1 MMGSGHT
8 AVFFASVL
16 SNMFKM
22 HRLNCTAKVAITTTR
37 IVMQANF
44 VHSARLPHTSAWN
57 PKTGVSGLPSWWI
70 VLRTSSTFTTQL
82 TITLRSCGPL
92 PNTTSR
98 VLSTPALCRLQVDAM
113 RVRGHLHR
121 ASCHSS
127 KAIIWARSVT
137 SHSWQSPSANFLA
150 ISMVPLCPMSGR
162 RRCSSA
168 AVHRSNGLLL
178 TSLSQPARMA
188 PSSSRW
194 PIWALHGKSCGRFW
208 DLQLCLVKTRC
219 RSLTSSVFS
228 GPFTNWNC
236 QRRLSGIP
244 SSPSCSRIL
253 VSMTFAL

>member
-1 MMGSGHT
+1 MMDSGHT
-8 AVFFASVL
+8 AASFENVSL
-16 SNMFKM
+16 SKLKNFRQGCRAKM
-22 HRLNCTAKVAITTTR
+22 VTTMSRTAT
-37 IVMQANF
+37 QANF
-44 VHSARLPHTSAWN
+44 VHCVRPPCTFAWKL
-57 PKTGVSGLPSWWI
+57 KTGVSGPLSSWI
-70 VLRTSSTFTTQL
+70 VSRTSSIFTTQL
-82 TITLRSCGPL
+82 ITTLRSFGPPL
-92 PNTTSR
+92 KTTSR
-98 VLSTPALCRLQVDAM
+98 ALASPVIWRLQADAM
-113 RVRGHLHR
+113 PVRGHLR
-121 ASCHSS
+121 SANCHSL
-127 KAIIWARSVT
+127 KVTLWARSAT
-137 SHSWQSPSANFLA
+137 SRSLQYLSANFWV
-150 ISMVPLCPMSGR
+150 ISMVLLYHTSCPHQ
-162 RRCSSA
+162 CSSA